1 MSEKSK
7 KFALLIRRITPIYAV
22 LAILIAVSYYFAVS
36 EGFNDVLGHFDPVVW
51 FFLFGGLT
59 IFAVAFAFAFACP
72 AAHRLSVPCI
82 PEAGILEIFAAAL
95 SAVMAGAIA
104 VSTVLRLIDSIP
116 VKPALPLASAIL
128 FALLAAG
135 LVLSLFPKFRT
146 GLCRTVLL
154 SLGTLAVVLS
164 LFELYFSEIP
174 INNPIRHTSMLIMAF
189 PVLFIIAEARLAFV
203 TPDVPQSRRST
214 GFFYLLAA
222 GLTASVSA
230 GLALGTA
237 LTHFFCY
244 VADDPSLP
252 LLPLGLY
259 FALGLLAL
267 SRLAAFGDAADAYLP
282 EKPAKSAKSAPDGE

>member
-1 MSEKSK
+1 MTEKSK

-51 FFLFGGLT
+51 FFLFVGLT
-59 IFAVAFAFAFACP
+59 IFAAVFAFAFACP

-104 VSTVLRLIDSIP
+104 VSTVLRVSDNPI
-116 VKPALPLASAIL
+116 KPALPLASAIL
-128 FALLAAG
+128 FVFLAAG

-189 PVLFIIAEARLAFV
+189 PVLFVIAEARLAFV
-203 TPDVPQSRRST
+203 TPEEPQSRRST

-267 SRLAAFGDAADAYLP
+267 SRLAAFGDAADVYLP
-282 EKPAKSAKSAPDGE
+282 EKPAKSGKSAPDGE

>member
-1 MSEKSK
+1 MTEKSK

-22 LAILIAVSYYFAVS
+22 LAILIAASYYFAVS

-51 FFLFGGLT
+51 FFLFVGLT
-59 IFAVAFAFAFACP
+59 IFAAVFSFAFACP
-72 AAHRLSVPCI
+72 AAHRISVPRI

-104 VSTVLRLIDSIP
+104 VSTVLRVIDNPI
-116 VKPALPLASAIL
+116 KPALPLASAIL
-128 FALLAAG
+128 FVFLAAG

-189 PVLFIIAEARLAFV
+189 PVLFVIAEARLAFV
-203 TPDVPQSRRST
+203 TPDEPQSRRST

-237 LTHFFCY
+237 LTHFLCY
-244 VADDPSLP
+244 GADDPSLP